1 MRTIVITGGYGR
13 LGRCFAQAFIAQGD
27 AVILTGR
34 NEVRLQAAAEDLG
47 AAASHQLDHAIHE
60 QVNTFA
66 DWLNEH
72 HPQVDVLINN
82 AAQMAGGGSLP
93 EVNPHTFTQMV
104 HGNICGPFFMTQA
117 LLPHLN
123 RSDAPLVINVSST
136 SGHRADAE
144 SAAYNASK
152 FGLMGL
158 SEALRKDLRRQG
170 IRVTTLS
177 PSSINYDAEAATGGK
192 GALLHG
198 DDIADAALWLANAPP
213 RALVRDIELWATN
226 P

>member
-13 LGRCFAQAFIAQGD
+13 LGRCFAQAFIANGD

-34 NEVRLQAAAEDLG
+34 DAKRLETATAELG
-47 AAASHQLDHAIHE
+47 AAACHQLDHAIPE
-60 QVNTFA
+60 QVTAFA
-66 DWLNEH
+66 AWLGEH

-82 AAQMAGGGSLP
+82 AARMGGGGSLAD
-93 EVNPHTFTQMV
+93 VDAGIFADMV
-104 HGNICGPFFMTQA
+104 HSNICGPFYMAQA
-117 LLPHLN
+117 LLPHLT
-123 RSDAPLVINVSST
+123 RSDAPLVINISST

-177 PSSINYDAEAATGGK
+177 PSSINYAAEAATGGK
-192 GALLHG
+192 GARLHG
-198 DDIADAALWLANAPP
+198 DDIAAAALWLASAPP
-213 RALVRDIELWATN
+213 RTVVRDIELWATN